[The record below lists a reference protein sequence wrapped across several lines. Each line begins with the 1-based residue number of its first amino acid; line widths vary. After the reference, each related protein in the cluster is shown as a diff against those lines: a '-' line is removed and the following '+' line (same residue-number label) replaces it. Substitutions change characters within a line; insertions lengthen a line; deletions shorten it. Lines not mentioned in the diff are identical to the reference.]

1 MSRTDGR
8 RVVGTDRHL
17 VALVGLIVV
26 LASAVTAAAVSF
38 LVRQPPTAVRDI
50 ATLITLIFMITVGG
64 IVKTSVRIR
73 STTHSI
79 AWVETAIVIGVAI
92 APSSWV
98 ILSTGVGVAAASAI
112 LRLPAIKTAFGI
124 GKNVLI
130 AGGTVVIARFLDWP
144 SASPS
149 VGSLIGVLG
158 IVYLVAAL
166 LDDIL
171 AIPVIALASGTPISR
186 QFRSDLDLR
195 VAGFG
200 VRFVVAAC
208 TLLILRADPRLLL
221 AVPPLVLSLHL
232 AYSTRIRSRTEQQ
245 AWQRLARTTDALNVV
260 DLDQVLTTAVTQA
273 AELFSA
279 DEVEIELREGDR
291 TVRGGTGGIAYD
303 GATPEPSAVDGT
315 VIPLALEGHD
325 HLVDLGVLRL
335 RFAGP
340 VGLSERE
347 QYTLRTF
354 TSALCTAV
362 RNAQAYAELA
372 RIAEE
377 HAYAA
382 THDAL
387 TGLSNRRHLLD
398 EGTEQLTSRHAEGVT
413 ALVLIDLN
421 HFKEVNDTLG
431 HGAGDRVLMQ
441 VADRL
446 RAAARPGDLVA
457 RLGGDEFA
465 VLLRGLPAPA
475 VAAHRAD
482 TLLAAL
488 HEPLELDG
496 MRISVEASGGIAVA
510 PSSGGMPELLR
521 RADVAMYQAKRSGRR
536 TSTYAP
542 TRDTADL
549 GRLTLGGELPRA
561 VADHEFT
568 VNFQPI
574 VDLASGEVIGAEAL
588 ARWHHPTH
596 GVIDPLRFLEAVE
609 RSGLLPAFA
618 EAILD
623 QALIAAGT
631 WRDAG
636 FDLPVS
642 VNVSPRSLLDARF
655 PGAVLARLRAHDLPP
670 DRLVLELTETLTLSQ
685 LDVVDRVLSRLR
697 DSGVRLALDDF
708 GTGYSSLSLLSR
720 IPVHELKIDRSFVT
734 AMESTAEAAAVIRST
749 LDLGRSL
756 DLTVVAEGV
765 ESEPQRRALWEL
777 GCAAGQGHLF
787 ARPLPAGALLAA
799 LQRGAGGRPGILAPP
814 LYDTGAVIR
823 LPGRRSGGR
832 ARTTAAGSTAAQT
845 AGSTA
850 TQTADDSSRH

>member
-1 MSRTDGR
+1 MVACAA
-8 RVVGTDRHL
+8 VVAL
-17 VALVGLIVV
+17 VALVSTLH
-26 LASAVTAAAVSF
+26 
-38 LVRQPPTAVRDI
+38 RPPSSVRDVVTT
-50 ATLITLIFMITVGG
+50 ATLVVMVALATVT
-64 IVKTSVRIR
+64 KTPVRIR
-73 STTHSI
+73 STTLAT
-79 AWVETAIVIGVAI
+79 AWVETAIVVGLAV
-92 APSSWV
+92 APSPWV
-98 ILSTGVGVAAASAI
+98 ILATGLGVACGSVT
-112 LRLPAIKTAFGI
+112 RLPAIKTAFGI
-124 GKNVLI
+124 AKHILV
-130 AGGTVVIARFLDWP
+130 AGGATAAIALMGDRWPPREPLSIVVL
-144 SASPS
+144 
-149 VGSLIGVLG
+149 LG

-166 LDDIL
+166 LDDVL

-186 QFRSDLDLR
+186 QFRSNIDLR
-195 VAGFG
+195 IAGFA
-200 VRFVVAAC
+200 VRFVVAVC
-208 TLLILRADPRLLL
+208 TLLILQADPRLLL

-232 AYSTRIRSRTEQQ
+232 AYSTRIRARTEQQ

-279 DEVEIELREGDR
+279 DEVEIELHEGRR

-303 GATPEPSAVDGT
+303 GEIPEPSVVDGR
-315 VIPLALEGHD
+315 VIPVALEGHD
-325 HLVDLGVLRL
+325 HVADLGVLRL

-340 VGLSERE
+340 VELSERE

-354 TSALCTAV
+354 ASALCTAV

-398 EGTEQLTSRHAEGVT
+398 EGTDQLTTRHAEGVT

-446 RAAARPGDLVA
+446 RGSARPGDLVA

-475 VAAHRAD
+475 VAAHRAEA
-482 TLLAAL
+482 LLAAL
-488 HEPLELDG
+488 HEPLDLDG

-510 PSSGGMPELLR
+510 PANGGMPELLR
-521 RADVAMYQAKRSGRR
+521 RADVAMYQAKRAGQRI
-536 TSTYAP
+536 STYAP

-549 GRLTLGGELPRA
+549 GRLTLGGELSRA

-574 VDLASGEVIGAEAL
+574 VDLGSGEVIGAEAL

-596 GVIDPLRFLEAVE
+596 GMIDPLRFIEAVE

-623 QALIAAGT
+623 QALIAAGS
-631 WRDAG
+631 WRAAG

-734 AMESTAEAAAVIRST
+734 AMESSAEAAAVIRST

-799 LQRGAGGRPGILAPP
+799 LQRGAGGRPGSLVAP
-814 LYDTGAVIR
+814 LHDAGAVIR
-823 LPGRRSGGR
+823 LPGRRTGGR
-832 ARTTAAGSTAAQT
+832 GRAATSASAAG
-845 AGSTA
+845 
-850 TQTADDSSRH
+850 QTADESSHH